1 MKHPV
6 FALSALFVLALLA
19 GSCSPFAKVY
29 AEEEPGVNLYRYRT
43 FGWLDMTNMH
53 VGADR
58 PAWLTSKSEA
68 KIRASVE
75 GQMSRYGFKPCTEK
89 PDLVL
94 HYHVVV
100 KNEVLY
106 VRDWWCDED
115 ANNRHAQCHRVH
127 PVNYQEGTLILDFID
142 AATGNQVWRGAAI
155 GGLEN
160 LTPEAAETRI
170 EQAVQAIFKKFPE
183 QPIPGVASKS

>member
-1 MKHPV
+1 MKKPV
-6 FALSALFVLALLA
+6 FAVLALVVALFWL
-19 GSCSPFAKVY
+19 GSCSPFLKVY
-29 AEEEPGVNLYRYRT
+29 SEAEPEVNLYQYRT
-43 FGWLDMTNMH
+43 FDWLDMTNMN
-53 VGADR
+53 VGGDR

-75 GQMSRYGFKPCTEK
+75 GQMNRYGFKPCTEK

-100 KNEVLY
+100 KNEVLF

-115 ANNRHAQCHRVH
+115 VNGRHAQCHRLR

-142 AATGNQVWRGAAI
+142 ATTGNQVWRGAAI

-160 LTPEAAETRI
+160 LTPEAAEARI

-183 QPIPGVASKS
+183 QPIPGLAGRG